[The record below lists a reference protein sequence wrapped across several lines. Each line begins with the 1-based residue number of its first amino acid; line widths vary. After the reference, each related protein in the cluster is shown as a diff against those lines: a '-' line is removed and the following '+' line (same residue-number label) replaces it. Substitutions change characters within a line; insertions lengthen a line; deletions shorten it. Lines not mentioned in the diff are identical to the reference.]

1 MEITLPTLI
10 LSYLLMYLSGFGAG
24 LLTCCH
30 WKERFMSSEPRD
42 GVTVQGAPVEPTTAS
57 TTAPA
62 QRVAPLPA
70 HMEIKLSQ

>member
-1 MEITLPTLI
+1 
-10 LSYLLMYLSGFGAG
+10 
-24 LLTCCH
+24 
-30 WKERFMSSEPRD
+30 MSSEPRD